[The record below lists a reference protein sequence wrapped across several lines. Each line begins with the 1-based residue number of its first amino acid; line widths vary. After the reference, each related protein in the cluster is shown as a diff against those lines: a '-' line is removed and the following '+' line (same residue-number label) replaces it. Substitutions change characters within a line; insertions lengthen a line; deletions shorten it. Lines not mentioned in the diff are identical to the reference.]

1 MNQSV
6 ELSKMTVSQ
15 LKDYMRL
22 HKIKGITNPKATLI
36 KLIII
41 YENHIKTSPYT
52 IYEME
57 PQNIINWKDM
67 FGKLKLRKNR
77 KRDDYPLWSALYRAV
92 RDESESL
99 SNTDDKIKY
108 MFETMYYFQTL
119 PKKLVDKYDATY
131 YKKFLFDLEDYF
143 FGLSD
148 TLQSETDAIEW
159 NEWKQEQLNNKTDID
174 DEPREV
180 VLPPITS
187 WRDDLKKITEK
198 QYVKDEVTD
207 DNDVEYP
214 VQSFTKFDYKM
225 KPFKSPTTYTKRKL
239 ETQDPNPHMLY
250 DETYEYEDFNKS
262 GKEADEIPAQKINKH
277 IPKYEPPENYK
288 DQSEIYNQ
296 YKTYGEYGN
305 SELVF
310 STVSDYLRDLNTIK
324 TNAVYLDLLVFIKK
338 MKAQISKP
346 SSSVLFDYLH
356 EFLVPIHR
364 RQYEILLI
372 YDENNDQLVHEDEVV
387 TSSLEIIDEISDI
400 IARTQYSLDQDR
412 YKQFLQDVLSI
423 IDGKPAANML
433 NIAKNF
439 YIKYKIIS
447 SQKITT
453 LIDENGIDTVD
464 ELISHMD
471 EYIDEKKEL
480 LEDAEQKKRDKA
492 NQVRYNKEQKQRET
506 DEKQREK
513 QRDREADRYQ
523 KMVDDDERELLREN
537 TKMQKMIDDLDRRIK
552 S

>member
-1 MNQSV
+1 MNQSD

-41 YENHIKTSPYT
+41 YENHIKTSPDT
-52 IYEME
+52 IYKME

-119 PKKLVDKYDATY
+119 PKNLVDKYDATY
-131 YKKFLFDLEDYF
+131 YKKFLFSLEDYF

-148 TLQSETDAIEW
+148 TLQSEADAIEW
-159 NEWKQEQLNNKTDID
+159 NEWKQEQLNNKTDI

-187 WRDDLKKITEK
+187 WRDDLKKIMEK
-198 QYVKDEVTD
+198 QYVPLVDTVDTL
-207 DNDVEYP
+207 NVEP
-214 VQSFTKFDYKM
+214 INKGILINRPLP
-225 KPFKSPTTYTKRKL
+225 KP
-239 ETQDPNPHMLY
+239 
-250 DETYEYEDFNKS
+250 
-262 GKEADEIPAQKINKH
+262 IAQKINKH

-296 YKTYGEYGN
+296 YKTYGDYGN

-324 TNAVYLDLLVFIKK
+324 TNAVYLDLPVFIKK
-338 MKAQISKP
+338 MKAQIAKP
-346 SSSVLFDYLH
+346 SSSVLFDYLYD
-356 EFLVPIHR
+356 FLVPIHR

-372 YDENNDQLVHEDEVV
+372 YDDNNEQLVHEDEGV
-387 TSSLEIIDEISDI
+387 TSSIEIIDEVSDI

-423 IDGKPAANML
+423 IDGKPVTNML

-447 SQKITT
+447 SQKITS

-471 EYIDEKKEL
+471 EYINEKKEL

-523 KMVDDDERELLREN
+523 KMVDDDERELAKEN